1 MSQSAPTVV
10 ITEFMDDDA
19 VASLSSAHA
28 TVYDPALVDA
38 PEKLGPLLAEA
49 RVLIVR
55 NRTQVRPDLLDKA
68 PKLEFVGR
76 LGVGLDNIDLDA
88 CKARGIH
95 VQPATGANSDSVAE
109 YVIAAMLML
118 ARGAYQSNTD
128 VVSGAWPR
136 NKLIGG
142 EVGGK
147 TLGLIGFGGI
157 AQEVAR
163 RAAAL
168 DMTITAYDPFVPA
181 DSPLWQKAK
190 SVTLDE
196 LFAESD
202 FISLHV
208 PLVDETRHL
217 INGGAISK
225 MKPTASVIN
234 TARGGVVDDAA
245 LANALRDGNLGGAAL
260 DVFETEPVTAES
272 GRIFENLDNVILT
285 PHIAGVTAESNV
297 RVSTMI
303 ADKALAHLA
312 R

>member
-1 MSQSAPTVV
+1 MSKSAPTVV
-10 ITEFMDDDA
+10 ITEFMDDAA

-28 TVYDPALVDA
+28 TVYDPGLVDA
-38 PEKLGPLLAEA
+38 PEKLGSLLAEA

-118 ARGAYQSNTD
+118 ARSAYQSSTD
-128 VVSGAWPR
+128 VVSGTWPR

-147 TLGLIGFGGI
+147 TLGLVGFGGI

-163 RAAAL
+163 RAEAL

-190 SVTLDE
+190 PVSLDE

-208 PLVDETRHL
+208 PLVDATRHL
-217 INGGAISK
+217 ISADAISK

-234 TARGGVVDDAA
+234 TARGGVVDDKA
-245 LANALRDGNLGGAAL
+245 LAAALRDGKLGGAAL
-260 DVFETEPVTAES
+260 DVFETEPMTAES
-272 GRIFENLDNVILT
+272 GSIFESLDNVILT
-285 PHIAGVTAESNV
+285 PHIAGVTEESNV

-312 R
+312 G